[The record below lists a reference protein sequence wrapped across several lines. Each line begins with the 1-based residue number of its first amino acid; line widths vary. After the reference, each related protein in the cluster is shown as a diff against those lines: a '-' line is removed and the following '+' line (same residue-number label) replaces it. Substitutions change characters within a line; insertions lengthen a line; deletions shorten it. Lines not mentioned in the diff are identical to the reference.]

1 MKYCFFIALLL
12 CSISL
17 CAQETQPQPMVTDS
31 VDVWDDMVFTPVDPM
46 PEFPGGMSALF
57 DYLKFNTRYP
67 KQAYRKGIEGRVV
80 CQFVVAID
88 GKISNVEVV
97 RSSGDKSLDREAVRV
112 IRSMP
117 KWKPGKYQG
126 KPVSTKYSCPVTFK
140 LK

>member
-1 MKYCFFIALLL
+1 MKQYFFIALLL

-17 CAQETQPQPMVTDS
+17 CAQETQPQPIVADS
-31 VDVWDDMVFTPVDPM
+31 VEDEVIFTPVDPM

-57 DYLKFNTRYP
+57 DYLSFNTHYP

-117 KWKPGKYQG
+117 KWKPAMYQG
-126 KPVSTKYSCPVTFK
+126 KPVNVIYNLPVSFK
-140 LK
+140 LKK

>member
-1 MKYCFFIALLL
+1 MKHCLFIALLL
-12 CSISL
+12 CSISI

-31 VDVWDDMVFTPVDPM
+31 VEEEVIFIEVNPM
-46 PEFPGGMSALF
+46 PEFPGGQKALF

-80 CQFVVAID
+80 CQFVVKKD
-88 GKISNVEVV
+88 GKISNVKVV
-97 RSSGDKSLDREAVRV
+97 RSGGDKSLDREAVRV

-126 KPVSTKYSCPVTFK
+126 KPVSVKYSVPVTFR
-140 LK
+140 LKQ

>member
-1 MKYCFFIALLL
+1 MKHCFFIALLL
-12 CSISL
+12 YSISL
-17 CAQETQPQPMVTDS
+17 CAQETQPQPIAADS
-31 VDVWDDMVFTPVDPM
+31 ADEEVIFIEVDPM
-46 PEFPGGMSALF
+46 PEFPGGQKALF
-57 DYLKFNTRYP
+57 DYLRFNTRYP

-80 CQFVVAID
+80 CQFVVKKN
-88 GKISNVEVV
+88 GKVSNVKVV

-117 KWKPGKYQG
+117 KWKPAKYQG

>member
-1 MKYCFFIALLL
+1 MKQYFFIALLL

-17 CAQETQPQPMVTDS
+17 CAQETQPQPLAADS
-31 VDVWDDMVFTPVDPM
+31 ADEEVIFIEVDPM

-57 DYLKFNTRYP
+57 DYLRFNTHYP
-67 KQAYRKGIEGRVV
+67 KQAYRKGIQGRVV
-80 CQFVVAID
+80 CQFVVKKD
-88 GKISNVEVV
+88 GKISKVEVV

-117 KWKPGKYQG
+117 KWKPAMYQG
-126 KPVSTKYSCPVTFK
+126 KPVSVKYTVPVTFR

>member
-1 MKYCFFIALLL
+1 
-12 CSISL
+12 
-17 CAQETQPQPMVTDS
+17 
-31 VDVWDDMVFTPVDPM
+31 M

-57 DYLKFNTRYP
+57 DYLSFNTHYP

-117 KWKPGKYQG
+117 KWKPAMYQG
-126 KPVSTKYSCPVTFK
+126 KPVSVKYTVPVNFK
-140 LK
+140 LKK

>member
-1 MKYCFFIALLL
+1 MKRNLFLALVL

-17 CAQETQPQPMVTDS
+17 CAQETQPQPLAADS
-31 VDVWDDMVFTPVDPM
+31 ADEEVIFIEVDPV
-46 PEFPGGMSALF
+46 PEFPGGQKALF
-57 DYLKFNTRYP
+57 DYLRFNTRYP

-80 CQFVVAID
+80 CQFVVKKN
-88 GKISNVEVV
+88 GKVSNVKVV

-126 KPVSTKYSCPVTFK
+126 EPVSTKYSCPVTFK